1 MKEFIPLRILSVNPS
16 SVGASSYILLL
27 ESIDSKAL
35 RFPIVIGSQEAQSI
49 SVFLEHITPSRPL
62 THDLCV
68 SLLGYTSL
76 SVQQV
81 IITDFKDGIFYA
93 HLVINKDGEIIHV
106 DARPSDS
113 IAIAVRLDVPILISE
128 KLLHDIC
135 IPDEEF
141 LDELEEEYESVNKP
155 SPVRSK
161 AELEGLLTKALAEEN
176 YEEAAKLRDEIEK
189 LRIDDALIYFSLH

>member
-1 MKEFIPLRILSVNPS
+1 LREFVPLRILSVNPS

-27 ESIDSKAL
+27 ESDDAQAL

-49 SVFLEHITPSRPL
+49 SVYIEQITPSRPL

-68 SLLGYTSL
+68 NLLSYSNVNL
-76 SVQQV
+76 VRV
-81 IITDFKDGIFYA
+81 LITDFKDGIFYA
-93 HLVINKDGEIIHV
+93 NLVVNKDGEMVNV

-113 IAIAVRLDVPILISE
+113 IALAIRLNIPILISE

-135 IPDEEF
+135 IPEEEF
-141 LDELEEEYESVNKP
+141 LDELENELDILDKV
-155 SPVRSK
+155 PVVRTKS
-161 AELEGLLTKALAEEN
+161 ELEALLNKALQEEN

-189 LRIDDALIYFSLH
+189 LYL

>member
-1 MKEFIPLRILSVNPS
+1 MKELIPLRILSVNPS

-27 ESIDSKAL
+27 ESDNAQSL

-49 SVFLEHITPSRPL
+49 SVFLESIQTSRPL

-68 SLLGYTSL
+68 NLLSC
-76 SVQQV
+76 SNVSIQRV

-93 HLVINKDGEIIHV
+93 NLEVVKEGVTIII

-113 IAIAVRLDVPILISE
+113 IALAIRLAIPILISE
-128 KLLHDIC
+128 KLLTDIC

-141 LDELEEEYESVNKP
+141 LDELEEDFELNKKAP
-155 SPVRSK
+155 IIRSK
-161 AELEGLLTKALAEEN
+161 NELEDLLNKALLEEN
-176 YEEAAKLRDEIEK
+176 YEEAAKIRDEIDK
-189 LRIDDALIYFSLH
+189 LYL

>member
-1 MKEFIPLRILSVNPS
+1 LKELIPLRILSVNPS

-27 ESIDSKAL
+27 ESDNAQSL

-49 SVFLEHITPSRPL
+49 SVFLESIQTSRPL

-68 SLLGYTSL
+68 NLLSYSNV
-76 SVQQV
+76 SIQRV

-93 HLVINKDGEIIHV
+93 NLEVVKEGETIII

-113 IAIAVRLDVPILISE
+113 IALAIRLAIPILISE
-128 KLLHDIC
+128 KLLTDIC

-141 LDELEEEYESVNKP
+141 LDELEEDFELNKKAP
-155 SPVRSK
+155 IIRSK
-161 AELEGLLTKALAEEN
+161 NELEDLLNKALLEEN
-176 YEEAAKLRDEIEK
+176 YEEAAKIRDEIDK
-189 LRIDDALIYFSLH
+189 LYL

>member
-1 MKEFIPLRILSVNPS
+1 MKEFVPLRILSVNPS

-27 ESIDSKAL
+27 EADNAQAL

-49 SVFLEHITPSRPL
+49 SVYLENIQPSRPL

-68 SLLGYTSL
+68 NLLSYSNVV
-76 SVQQV
+76 VQKV
-81 IITDFKDGIFYA
+81 LITDFKDGIFYA
-93 HLVINKDGEIIHV
+93 NLEITKEGETFQV

-113 IAIAVRLDVPILISE
+113 IALAIRLAIPIFISE

-135 IPDEEF
+135 IPEEEF
-141 LDELEEEYESVNKP
+141 LDELDDDFDVLEKA
-155 SPVRSK
+155 PVGKSK
-161 AELEGLLTKALAEEN
+161 AELEGLLTKALQDEN

-189 LRIDDALIYFSLH
+189 L

>member
-1 MKEFIPLRILSVNPS
+1 MKEFVPLRILSVNPS

-27 ESIDSKAL
+27 EADNTQAL

-49 SVFLEHITPSRPL
+49 SVYLEKIQPSRPL

-68 SLLGYTSL
+68 NLLSHSNVSIL
-76 SVQQV
+76 KVL
-81 IITDFKDGIFYA
+81 ITDFKDGIFYA
-93 HLVINKDGEIIHV
+93 NLEIEKDGEVTQV

-113 IAIAVRLDVPILISE
+113 IALAIRLDIPILISE

-135 IPDEEF
+135 IPEDEF
-141 LDELEEEYESVNKP
+141 LDELEEEYDLIEKVPMK
-155 SPVRSK
+155 RSK
-161 AELEGLLTKALAEEN
+161 VELESLLDKALQEEN

-189 LRIDDALIYFSLH
+189 L

>member
-27 ESIDSKAL
+27 ESTDSKAL

-68 SLLGYTSL
+68 SLLGYSSL

-93 HLVINKDGEIIHV
+93 HLVINKDGENIHV

-135 IPDEEF
+135 IPEEEF
-141 LDELEEEYESVNKP
+141 LDELEEEYESINKP
-155 SPVRSK
+155 SPMRSK
-161 AELEGLLTKALAEEN
+161 AELEGLLNKALAEEN

-189 LRIDDALIYFSLH
+189 L

>member
-1 MKEFIPLRILSVNPS
+1 LKEFVPLRILSVNPS

-27 ESIDSKAL
+27 ESDDAQAL

-49 SVFLEHITPSRPL
+49 SVYLEQITPSRPL

-68 SLLGYTSL
+68 NLLSYSNVNL
-76 SVQQV
+76 ERVL
-81 IITDFKDGIFYA
+81 ITDFKDGIFYA
-93 HLVINKDGEIIHV
+93 NLVINKDGEMVNV

-113 IAIAVRLDVPILISE
+113 IALAIRLKIPVLISE

-135 IPDEEF
+135 IPEEEF
-141 LDELEEEYESVNKP
+141 LDELENELDILDKVP
-155 SPVRSK
+155 VVRSK
-161 AELEGLLTKALAEEN
+161 SELEALLNKALQEEN

-189 LRIDDALIYFSLH
+189 LYL

>member
-1 MKEFIPLRILSVNPS
+1 MFKYRPLKEFIPLQILSVNPS

-27 ESIDSKAL
+27 ESTDSKSL

-68 SLLGYTSL
+68 SLLGYSSL

-135 IPDEEF
+135 IPEEEF
-141 LDELEEEYESVNKP
+141 LDELEEEYESVNKM
-155 SPVRSK
+155 SLVRYK

-189 LRIDDALIYFSLH
+189 L